1 LLLTVCASV
10 IMAAAVLPSFYYLAV
25 IFSAR
30 RFFRRPGLKSG
41 DFTPPVSILKPL
53 RGLDPEAY
61 ENFATFCRQDYPE
74 YEILFGV
81 SSEEDPAVP
90 EIRKLIADFPHL
102 PIRLVVVEQRYGSND
117 KVSKLCA
124 LARAARYDVL
134 IVSDG
139 DIRVGPGYLRSV
151 AAPLREARVGAV
163 TSLYTGISPRCLWS
177 ELEAINLS
185 GDFMPAVL
193 VARQLEGVRF
203 ALGATMAVRRDC
215 LKEIGGFEALAD
227 AAADDH
233 DLGQL
238 IAAHGHRVELVD
250 AAVQT
255 MCSLD
260 SLRACWEHHLR
271 WGIMNRQSRPW
282 GYLGYGITFGLPW
295 MLLAALVAPTRLVA
309 FSFVTAY
316 VVLRAATVWKVGVR
330 GLRDPLLRRRW
341 WLVPL
346 WDAFAPVMWL
356 ASLFAKRVRWRGEEY
371 QVRQGCLVSEPR
383 VSNR

>member
-1 LLLTVCASV
+1 M
-10 IMAAAVLPSFYYLAV
+10 MAAGVLPTLYYRAV

-30 RFFRRPGLKSG
+30 RFFRRPGPAAG
-41 DFTPPVSILKPL
+41 DFTPPLSILKPV

-61 ENFATFCRQDYPE
+61 ENFASFCRQDYPE

-81 SSEEDPAVP
+81 SSQQDPAVP
-90 EIRKLIADFPHL
+90 EIRKLIADFPGL
-102 PIRLVVVEQRYGSND
+102 PIRLLVVEERYGSND
-117 KVSKLCA
+117 KVSKLCG
-124 LARAARYDVL
+124 LARAARHDVL
-134 IVSDG
+134 VVSDG
-139 DIRVGPGYLRSV
+139 DIRVGAGYLRAV
-151 AAPLREARVGAV
+151 AAPFRETQVGAV

-203 ALGATMAVRRDC
+203 ALGATMAARRDC
-215 LKEIGGFEALAD
+215 LQEIGGFEALAD
-227 AAADDH
+227 VAADDH
-233 DLGQL
+233 YLGQR
-238 IAAHGHRVELVD
+238 IAARGYRVELVD

-260 SLRACWEHHLR
+260 SLRACFEHHLR

-282 GYLGYGITFGLPW
+282 GYLGYGITLGLPW
-295 MLLAALVAPTRLVA
+295 MLLAALAAPTRLGA
-309 FSFVTAY
+309 FIFVTAY
-316 VVLRAATVWKVGVR
+316 LVLRAATVWTVGVR

-346 WDAFAPVMWL
+346 WDAFAAVIWL

-371 QVRQGCLVSEPR
+371 EVRQGRLVSR
-383 VSNR
+383 TARAHNR

>member
-1 LLLTVCASV
+1 
-10 IMAAAVLPSFYYLAV
+10 MAAAVLPSLYYLAV

-30 RFFRRPGLKSG
+30 RFFRRPGPAPG
-41 DFTPPVSILKPL
+41 DFTPPVSILKPV

-61 ENFATFCRQDYPE
+61 ENFASFCRQDYPE

-81 SSEEDPAVP
+81 SSQQDPAVP
-90 EIRKLIADFPHL
+90 EIRKLIADFPRL
-102 PIRLVVVEQRYGSND
+102 PIRLLVVEERHGSND
-117 KVSKLCA
+117 KVSKLCG
-124 LARAARYDVL
+124 LARAARHDVL
-134 IVSDG
+134 VVSDG

-151 AAPLREARVGAV
+151 AAPFRETRVGAG
-163 TSLYTGISPRCLWS
+163 TSLYTGVSPRCLWS

-185 GDFMPAVL
+185 GEFMPAVL
-193 VARQLEGVRF
+193 VARQMEGVRF
-203 ALGATMAVRRDC
+203 ALGATMAVKRDA

-227 AAADDH
+227 VAADDH
-233 DLGQL
+233 YLGQR
-238 IAAHGHRVELVD
+238 IAARGYRVELVD

-260 SLRACWEHHLR
+260 SLRACFEHHLR

-295 MLLAALVAPTRLVA
+295 TLLAALVAPARLGA

-316 VVLRAATVWKVGVR
+316 VALRAATVWTVGVR
-330 GLRDPLLRRRW
+330 GLRDPLLKRRW

-346 WDAFAPVMWL
+346 WDALAPVIWI
-356 ASLFAKRVRWRGEEY
+356 ASLFSKRVRWRGEEY
-371 QVRQGCLVSEPR
+371 DVRQGHLVSR
-383 VSNR
+383 ASRANNR